1 MKRRSRVVS
10 VICAAG
16 MTAAML
22 MSGAAFAEEAAVSSA
37 AEAVASAAEEA
48 ADEAES
54 VVEDAEAEAE
64 SIADDAA
71 TEAESIVADAE
82 AEAESIVEDA
92 EAEAESIVEDA
103 EAEAESIEADAEAE
117 AESIEAEAEAE
128 AESIVEDAEAETEST
143 AEDAEA
149 ETESTAEEEE
159 APRPEYNGSDYLTL
173 GEYKGLTIEVE
184 PIEITDA
191 QIENRITSDIRN
203 SEEGKETFTEGTV
216 ASGDVAN
223 IDFVGKLDGETFD
236 GGSMDGYDLEIGSGT
251 FIDGFEEGLIG
262 TAIGDTV
269 DLNLTFPETY
279 HNTDLAGKD
288 VGFTVTVNSVQRYKE
303 MSDELASALSDG
315 EAETVDAYR
324 ERVRTMLEEDALE
337 ERTEMAKS
345 ELLAQAADNSTI
357 SEYPQDLLEYTENDV
372 ESYYQ
377 SYASMYGVDL
387 NTFLSAFV
395 GVTEEDFPAYKEVV
409 AQNSIKQEFA
419 VAAISD
425 QEHLLPEGDELA
437 KAYDELAQQVGV
449 EDGAALVAEYGEYTV
464 KYRLQY
470 EAVTQFLYDNA
481 NIVEKEP
488 EEVTSE
494 AEAAESETE
503 EATSE
508 AEAAESEAEA
518 ATSEAEAAESETEE
532 AASEAE
538 AAESE
543 AEVAASEAEAAE
555 SETEEAASEA
565 EAAE

>member
-279 HNTDLAGKD
+279 QNTDLAGKD
-288 VGFTVTVNSVQRYKE
+288 VVFTVTVNSVQRYKE

-508 AEAAESEAEA
+508 AEAANGRSRI
-518 ATSEAEAAESETEE
+518 
-532 AASEAE
+532 
-538 AAESE
+538 
-543 AEVAASEAEAAE
+543 
-555 SETEEAASEA
+555 
-565 EAAE
+565 

>member
-279 HNTDLAGKD
+279 QNTDLAGKD

>member
-22 MSGAAFAEEAAVSSA
+22 MSGAAFAEETAVSSA

-54 VVEDAEAEAE
+54 VVEDAEAAVE

-71 TEAESIVADAE
+71 TEAESIEAEAE

-92 EAEAESIVEDA
+92 EVEAESIVEDA

-117 AESIEAEAEAE
+117 AESIEADAEAE

-279 HNTDLAGKD
+279 QNTDLAGKD
-288 VGFTVTVNSVQRYKE
+288 VVFTVTVNSVQRYKE

-449 EDGAALVAEYGEYTV
+449 ENGAALVAEYGEYTV

-518 ATSEAEAAESETEE
+518 ATSEAEAAESETEA

-538 AAESE
+538 AAE
-543 AEVAASEAEAAE
+543 
-555 SETEEAASEA
+555 
-565 EAAE
+565 